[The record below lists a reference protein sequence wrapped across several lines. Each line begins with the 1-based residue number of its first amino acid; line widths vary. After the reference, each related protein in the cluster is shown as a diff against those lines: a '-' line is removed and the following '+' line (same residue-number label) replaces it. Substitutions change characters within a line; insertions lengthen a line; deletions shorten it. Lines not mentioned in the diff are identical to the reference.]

1 MKAQSPPQ
9 FHSLHGDTPESYDME
24 AAEYAAWLV
33 SNKTFKTVKIWMV
46 DRELQW
52 LGFYCTFIPS

>member
-24 AAEYAAWLV
+24 AAEYATWLV
-33 SNKTFKTVKIWMV
+33 NNKNFKTLK
-46 DRELQW
+46 
-52 LGFYCTFIPS
+52 